1 MRAQLQKNKLRREE
15 PCDGEH
21 GDFISVRSGRIQTYI
36 TEWSKLDQSVTS
48 ASEHQVSANV

>member
-1 MRAQLQKNKLRREE
+1 MHAQLQKNKLRRED

-36 TEWSKLDQSVTS
+36 TEWSKMDQSVTS